1 MQSWPNSGGWRW
13 TSTTAKSRALA
24 GPHVWPLDI
33 DVARASVRLDFRADP
48 ADGIIAATSAV
59 HNVPLLTRDR
69 VIGQSKLVPL
79 ALPPA

>member
-1 MQSWPNSGGWRW
+1 MLERNGWSISAIVLW
-13 TSTTAKSRALA
+13 ELAK
-24 GPHVWPLDI
+24 PVQ
-33 DVARASVRLDFRADP
+33 LDFRADP

-59 HNVPLLTRDR
+59 HNVPLLTRNR